1 MRRELGAGHQT
12 QAVVRLCHAGLDPD
26 GLGAEVLSRLGR
38 LVGFDA
44 AFWATTDPTTLLF
57 TGGGQVQLP
66 ERTAP
71 LFVANELLQDDVNKF
86 AQVAR
91 ARQGVRTLAQAT
103 RGALGRSARYREILE
118 PIGLGDELRAAL
130 RVGGDCWGVVCLHRE
145 LHAPAFSAGEARL
158 MQQLA
163 PHLGEAIRTGLLRTA
178 ALDPQAA
185 ASAPG
190 VVLLAPD
197 LTVVGMT
204 PAGGRWLEE
213 LPPAPAGLPAPA
225 ALCAVALRLRALQD
239 ASPPGAALPRVRV
252 RTRAGRWVVL
262 HASWMALEGSDQ
274 IAVVIEQ
281 ARPLEVAP
289 LLMAAYGLTR
299 QERQITG
306 LVARGASTRE
316 IARGLFIAE
325 TTVQDHLKAI
335 FAKTG
340 AHSRRELVATLFA
353 EHSPSGPNQPSP

>member
-57 TGGGQVQLP
+57 TGGGQVELP

-91 ARQGVRTLAQAT
+91 ARQGVRTLARAT

-163 PHLGEAIRTGLLRTA
+163 PHLGKPSVQGCCAPPRSTPRLR
-178 ALDPQAA
+178 
-185 ASAPG
+185 
-190 VVLLAPD
+190 
-197 LTVVGMT
+197 
-204 PAGGRWLEE
+204 PA
-213 LPPAPAGLPAPA
+213 PPASFCWLP
-225 ALCAVALRLRALQD
+225 
-239 ASPPGAALPRVRV
+239 
-252 RTRAGRWVVL
+252 T
-262 HASWMALEGSDQ
+262 
-274 IAVVIEQ
+274 
-281 ARPLEVAP
+281 
-289 LLMAAYGLTR
+289 
-299 QERQITG
+299 
-306 LVARGASTRE
+306 
-316 IARGLFIAE
+316 
-325 TTVQDHLKAI
+325 
-335 FAKTG
+335 
-340 AHSRRELVATLFA
+340 
-353 EHSPSGPNQPSP
+353 

>member
-1 MRRELGAGHQT
+1 
-12 QAVVRLCHAGLDPD
+12 
-26 GLGAEVLSRLGR
+26 
-38 LVGFDA
+38 
-44 AFWATTDPTTLLF
+44 
-57 TGGGQVQLP
+57 
-66 ERTAP
+66 
-71 LFVANELLQDDVNKF
+71 
-86 AQVAR
+86 VAR
-91 ARQGVRTLAQAT
+91 ARQGLRTLGQAT

-130 RVGGDCWGVVCLHRE
+130 RVRGDCWGVVCLHRE

-178 ALDPQAA
+178 ALDPQAVG
-185 ASAPG
+185 SGPG
-190 VVLLAPD
+190 VVMLAPD

-213 LPPAPAGLPAPA
+213 LPPAPPGLPAPA
-225 ALCAVALRLRALQD
+225 ALCAVALRLRGLQ
-239 ASPPGAALPRVRV
+239 AAIPPAAPLPRVRV

-262 HASWMALEGSDQ
+262 HASWMSLEGSDQ
-274 IAVVIEQ
+274 ITVVIEQ
-281 ARPLEVAP
+281 ARSLEVAP

-316 IARGLFIAE
+316 IARGLVIAE

-335 FAKTG
+335 FDKTG
-340 AHSRRELVATLFA
+340 THSRRELVATLFA
-353 EHSPSGPNQPSP
+353 EHSSSGGSQPSA